1 MPRPPKPLRPER
13 SPADWFGAELRY
25 WREHRKLTQRELA
38 QRVWVSTSLVGRIE
52 AAERSCPPDLARHFD
67 EVLETGGVLSRALRL
82 VTAAAGDSDTKSDSG
97 GKTTGSS
104 TGADHSPPGSSRDL
118 WPVSG
123 TIRDI
128 AETTVND
135 LMKRRNALAAGGALV
150 VGTALTETL
159 ENWLVPA
166 RPPSAPRRGALG
178 ESDLER
184 IEAGVAVL
192 RRWDD
197 RWRLGIGRKAV
208 VAQLSEVAELAGG
221 MQPAAVQPRLFL
233 AMAELSRIVASM
245 SYDEG
250 DHPNAQK
257 YYTLSLRAAHQAGP
271 GYELYGVGVLAD
283 MARQMLDLHR
293 PQDALEISRLA
304 LDGARARRA
313 PAPMMSM
320 LYTREGWAYARM
332 GRVQAY
338 RRTVAQAEELLD
350 GDTSES
356 LPEWARTIDHAELS
370 GVVGA
375 RYRDLAQGQ
384 EDPAAKRKNAEEA
397 VHHITRALRLRP
409 AEQRRNQAFDL
420 IGLGRTY
427 LLLGEPVEA
436 ARAVRDA
443 VAVAGGLGSG
453 RVRRRLHDW
462 HREAAP
468 FHREPVVAELRAELS
483 RTLLAKS
490 QT

>member
-1 MPRPPKPLRPER
+1 VPRPPKPLRPER

-52 AAERSCPPDLARHFD
+52 AAERSCPPELARQFD
-67 EVLETGGVLSRALRL
+67 EVLQTGGVLSRALRL
-82 VTAAAGDSDTKSDSG
+82 VAATKGDPDTKSENSEKPAG
-97 GKTTGSS
+97 
-104 TGADHSPPGSSRDL
+104 PPPRVENAPPEPSQTL

-135 LMKRRNALAAGGALV
+135 LMKRRDALAAGGALV
-150 VGTALTETL
+150 VGTALTEAL
-159 ENWLVPA
+159 ERWLVPA
-166 RPPSAPRRGALG
+166 RRPAASGYSLLG

-184 IEAGVAVL
+184 IEAGVAAL
-192 RRWDD
+192 RHWDD
-197 RWRLGIGRKAV
+197 RWRLGISRKAV
-208 VAQLSEVAELAGG
+208 VAQLSEVAELAAEA
-221 MQPAAVQPRLFL
+221 QPAAVQPRLFL
-233 AMAELSRIVASM
+233 VLAELSRIVASM
-245 SYDEG
+245 AYDEG
-250 DHPNAQK
+250 DHPSAQK

-271 GYELYGVGVLAD
+271 GYELYGVGILAD

-304 LDGARARRA
+304 LDGARSRKA

-320 LYTREGWAYARM
+320 LYTREGWAYARL
-332 GRVQAY
+332 GRVQAF

-350 GDTSES
+350 GGDSEP
-356 LPEWARTIDHAELS
+356 LPEWARVIDHAELA

-384 EDPAAKRKNAEEA
+384 DDPVAKRKSAQES
-397 VHHITRALRLRP
+397 VDYITRALRLRP
-409 AEQRRNQAFDL
+409 PAQRRNQAFDL

-427 LLLGEPVEA
+427 LLLGEPAEA
-436 ARAVRDA
+436 ANTVCNAISLV
-443 VAVAGGLGSG
+443 GGLGSG
-453 RVRRRLHDW
+453 RVQRRLRDW

-468 FHREPVVAELRAELS
+468 FHREPAVAELRDELS
-483 RTLLAKS
+483 RTLLTKS
-490 QT
+490 RK

>member
-52 AAERSCPPDLARHFD
+52 VAERSCPPDLARRFD

-82 VTAAAGDSDTKSDSG
+82 INATEGDSDTKSEKG
-97 GKTTGSS
+97 GKT
-104 TGADHSPPGSSRDL
+104 ADPPARNPLSGSSRDL
-118 WPVSG
+118 CPAAG

-135 LMKRRNALAAGGALV
+135 LMKRRDALAAGGALV

-159 ENWLVPA
+159 ERWLVPL
-166 RPPSAPRRGALG
+166 RKPVTRQSGVP
-178 ESDLER
+178 EETELER
-184 IEAGVAVL
+184 IEAGVAAL
-192 RRWDD
+192 RHWDD
-197 RWRLGIGRKAV
+197 RWRLGISRKAV
-208 VAQLSEVAELAGG
+208 VAQLSEVADMAGEIRS
-221 MQPAAVQPRLFL
+221 AAIQPRLFL
-233 AMAELSRIVASM
+233 AMAELSRIAAAM

-250 DHPNAQK
+250 DHPSAQK

-271 GYELYGVGVLAD
+271 DYELYGVGVLAD

-304 LDGARARRA
+304 LDGARTRKA
-313 PAPMMSM
+313 PPAMMSM

-338 RRTVAQAEELLD
+338 RRTVAQAEEMLEN
-350 GDTSES
+350 DTAEP
-356 LPEWARTIDHAELS
+356 LPEWVRTIDRAELS

-375 RYRDLAQGQ
+375 RYRDLAQNQ
-384 EDPAAKRKNAEEA
+384 DDPAAKRKNAEEA
-397 VHHITRALRLRP
+397 LHYITQALELRP
-409 AEQRRNQAFDL
+409 PTRRRNQAFDL

-427 LLLGEPVEA
+427 LLLNEPVEA
-436 ARAVRDA
+436 ANAVCNA
-443 VAVAGGLGSG
+443 VAVAGGLRSG
-453 RVRRRLHDW
+453 RVRRRLQDW
-462 HREAAP
+462 YREAEP
-468 FHREPVVAELRAELS
+468 FRREPVVAELREELS

>member
-38 QRVWVSTSLVGRIE
+38 RHVWVSTSLVGRIE
-52 AAERSCPPDLARHFD
+52 VAERSCPPDLAWRLD
-67 EVLETGGVLSRALRL
+67 RVLDTGGVLARALRL
-82 VTAAAGDSDTKSDSG
+82 VTAADGESATESDSV
-97 GKTTGSS
+97 KNPTACSVASETAPLES
-104 TGADHSPPGSSRDL
+104 HRDL
-118 WPVSG
+118 WSASG
-123 TIRDI
+123 TIHDI

-135 LMKRRNALAAGGALV
+135 LMKRREALAAGGALV

-159 ENWLVPA
+159 ERWLVPDR
-166 RPPSAPRRGALG
+166 RPTASGRGVLG
-178 ESDLER
+178 EAELGR
-184 IEAGVAVL
+184 IEAGVATL

-208 VAQLSEVAELAGG
+208 VAQLSEVAELAGRS
-221 MQPAAVQPRLFL
+221 QPAAVQPRLFL
-233 AMAELSRIVASM
+233 AMAELSRIAASM
-245 SYDEG
+245 FYDDG
-250 DHPNAQK
+250 HHPAAQK

-271 GYELYGVGVLAD
+271 EYGLYGVGVLAD

-304 LDGARARRA
+304 LDGARSRKA
-313 PAPMMSM
+313 PAVLTAM

-332 GRVQAY
+332 GRAQAY
-338 RRTVAQAEELLD
+338 RRTVAQAEEAID
-350 GDTSES
+350 GGARES
-356 LPEWARTIDHAELS
+356 LPGGGRTFDHAELS

-384 EDPAAKRKNAEEA
+384 DDPAARRRSAESS
-397 VHHITRALRLRP
+397 VHHITEALRLRP
-409 AEQRRNQAFDL
+409 PSQRRGQAFDL

-427 LLLGEPVEA
+427 LLLGEPAEA
-436 ARAVRDA
+436 AKAVRNA
-443 VAVAGGLGSG
+443 VEVGDGLGSG
-453 RVRRRLHDW
+453 RVRRRLRDW

-468 FHREPVVAELRAELS
+468 FHREPAVAELRGELS
-483 RTLLAKS
+483 RTLLTES
-490 QT
+490 RT